1 MAYDISIK
9 LPQGWVSDLDTY
21 IDESGV
27 EITHLSCHLPNDRK
41 QIDEALIDA
50 YVGPMPE
57 DTTAADQAL
66 ANYADT
72 VGFDEGDPEDYDPII
87 EWPFNGKKAYGFEA
101 LAEDD
106 SPMRVM
112 CVSVRQG
119 VLAIITVVGDT
130 DERLSEVVKLVER
143 MKVTQE

>member
-1 MAYDISIK
+1 MAYDVSIK
-9 LPQGWVSDLDTY
+9 LPQGWVSDLDSY
-21 IDESGV
+21 LDESGV

-41 QIDEALIDA
+41 QTDEALIDA

-72 VGFDEGDPEDYDPII
+72 VGFDDDDPEDFDPII

-106 SPMRVM
+106 SPMRMM
-112 CVSVRQG
+112 CYEPRKGILVILV
-119 VLAIITVVGDT
+119 VLAKDDDT
-130 DERLSEVVKLVER
+130 LVEAVQLAER
-143 MKVTQE
+143 GLRLK